1 MTGFVFKEYINSIVF
16 NFDFWD
22 LSSRKIKIILTHQV
36 FVNKFLGLYVLN
48 SAQPLY
54 PTQAKIIPIL
64 QAVSSATTTTHHL
77 MNEEELLKASNLDL
91 SHHHL
96 VRLLVIVLL
105 YYQPS
110 TSSALPGDP
119 SLVCSLTLE

>member
-1 MTGFVFKEYINSIVF
+1 MFLTLIFGIC
-16 NFDFWD
+16 
-22 LSSRKIKIILTHQV
+22 SSRKIKIILTHQV

-54 PTQAKIIPIL
+54 PTVAKIIPIL

-96 VRLLVIVLL
+96 VRLLLTSYSTTVL
-105 YYQPS
+105 
-110 TSSALPGDP
+110 SAKY
-119 SLVCSLTLE
+119 